1 MITVAMAGFLIVE
14 ARSILT
20 FWLGQGFES
29 SVVLVQILAI
39 GYGANILGGAA
50 SQTGAGIG
58 RPEFDMRSTVL
69 LALLTPIF
77 GFALVREFGAAGVA
91 AGTSLAFLLATGYL
105 LLVFH
110 RNYVENSVR
119 TILGD
124 VYLRPIG
131 SGVFAGLA
139 VIGIHQVAPVFMA
152 WEAVRYLIPI
162 KMAADFVVFAPT
174 YILLLVAFR
183 QVTAID
189 WNNFLR
195 LLSFASELLR
205 HPFREHV
212 KIYRS
217 SF

>member
-1 MITVAMAGFLIVE
+1 
-14 ARSILT
+14 LT
-20 FWLGQGFES
+20 
-29 SVVLVQILAI
+29 
-39 GYGANILGGAA
+39 
-50 SQTGAGIG
+50 
-58 RPEFDMRSTVL
+58 
-69 LALLTPIF
+69 LLTPIF
-77 GFALVREFGAAGVA
+77 GFALVRKFGAAGAA

-119 TILGD
+119 TVLEE

-139 VIGIHQVAPVFMA
+139 VIGIHRMVPLLMA
-152 WEAVRYLIPI
+152 WEAVRYMIPV
-162 KMAADFVVFAPT
+162 KMAMDFAVFTPT
-174 YILLLVAFR
+174 YILLLVVFR

-189 WNNFLR
+189 WNNFLS